1 VYVQSFPPTGAKRL
15 VRKEALGPMWSP
27 TGDELFLGGHL
38 DVFRVERV
46 MRTQPGFILGNS
58 TEQPRRGFIALMEA
72 RNFDIMPD
80 GRIIGVVN
88 AGKTRPSAPAATQI
102 HVVLNWFEELK
113 RLAPTR

>member
-1 VYVQSFPPTGAKRL
+1 
-15 VRKEALGPMWSP
+15 
-27 TGDELFLGGHL
+27 
-38 DVFRVERV
+38 
-46 MRTQPGFILGNS
+46 
-58 TEQPRRGFIALMEA
+58 MEA